1 MSHYFLISF
10 LIVSLFISWLI
21 IKHSRAFVRLVKS
34 IFISSRKD
42 IVANP
47 DVMKMVSRHPH
58 LFGFL
63 KQRLNRKSFY
73 GLPLTLLSLV
83 LFYALLLFVG
93 VIQDIITSDPLALTD
108 VRIANLLYAFRND
121 EALSFFT
128 WVTTLGS
135 APIIIT
141 SSIAFSIVLWI
152 WKKHKYLLP
161 FWLTLAGAQLFSSL
175 GKVVIRRPRPELA
188 FYNEHTFSFPSGH
201 AALSVVFYGFIA
213 YFLFRSIK
221 KWEKKVAVLCAA
233 LFIISLIGFSRIYIG
248 VHFLSDV
255 WGGYLL
261 GAIWLVIG
269 ITVSEIINRRNP
281 VVSGELHWS
290 VRETKAISI
299 GLLTIGLLIYV
310 VFAMYYRPLIN
321 NERVT
326 EQIVVTNDIIKTL
339 DEENLSRYSETL
351 GGNNQEPLNIII
363 TAKDDNEL
371 ISVMRQAGW
380 SLADPVTLPSLV
392 AMAKAALYKEN
403 YSTAPMTPSFWNT
416 RVHDFGFEK
425 PTEAMSARE
434 RHHFRIWRTSIIMPN
449 GYHVYVSTGSL
460 DAGIYWFVAHRIAP
474 DIDTE
479 RELLFN
485 DLNSTGM
492 VLNSDKIQLVAPTI
506 GNNFIGNQ
514 FFTDGKTY
522 LIALK

>member
-21 IKHSRAFVRLVKS
+21 IKNSRAFIRLVKS

-63 KQRLNRKSFY
+63 KQRLDRKSFY

-93 VIQDIITSDPLALTD
+93 VIQDIIT
-108 VRIANLLYAFRND
+108 
-121 EALSFFT
+121 
-128 WVTTLGS
+128 
-135 APIIIT
+135 
-141 SSIAFSIVLWI
+141 
-152 WKKHKYLLP
+152 
-161 FWLTLAGAQLFSSL
+161 SL

-248 VHFLSDV
+248 VHFLRDV